1 MPDIIMPTG
10 KLTAAYQD
18 DLKRRSR
25 QRRRMWGGSETAAAA
40 PPPSVPTIGTAKF
53 LFYSYPAVSIFP
65 QPAGVEW
72 VAQWDFRNPITYGGT
87 LPADGAN
94 VAAAQC
100 IGGFPFAAQE
110 NTADGGAVPTFA
122 LNAMGTGRHALR
134 FAAASSQYLLL
145 PGIHSL
151 FNVTDAAPILVSV
164 FRHRGTGSPQTTISF
179 NKGDLTSDFAHL
191 YVSGGTN
198 NYRANGKLS
207 TAVPAQVTLAI
218 DTTNNIAMV
227 SHHGRA
233 TLANRV
239 NRVAHFRNG
248 GSLLTQT
255 AATGEQLN
263 YTASNVLTH
272 ASIGARRASNAWGNY
287 LDGDLMMCAV
297 GRLATGTDFL
307 SLSDENAI
315 VDFCKREGGIA

>member
-1 MPDIIMPTG
+1 MFQWFQR
-10 KLTAAYQD
+10 AAFV
-18 DLKRRSR
+18 
-25 QRRRMWGGSETAAAA
+25 GGGAGGA
-40 PPPSVPTIGTAKF
+40 PEVETIGTAKA
-53 LFYSYPAVSIFP
+53 LFYSYPAVSILP
-65 QPAGVEW
+65 QVAGVEW
-72 VAQWDFRNPITYGGT
+72 LAAFDFRNPITYGGT
-87 LPADGAN
+87 LPSDGAS
-94 VAAAQC
+94 VVAAQC

-110 NTADGGAVPTFA
+110 NTADSGAVPTFA
-122 LNAMGTGRHALR
+122 LDAMGTGRHALR
-134 FAAASSQYLLL
+134 FTAASSQYLLL

-151 FNVTDAAPILVSV
+151 FNVSDAAPVLVSI
-164 FRHRGTGSPQTTISF
+164 FRHAGTGSPQAVLSF

-191 YVSGGTN
+191 YVSGASN

-218 DTTNNIAMV
+218 DTANNIAMV

-233 TLANRV
+233 NSTNRV
-239 NRVAHFRNG
+239 NRLAHFRNG

-287 LDGDLMMCAV
+287 FDGWLMFCAV

-307 SLSDENAI
+307 GVSDENAI
-315 VDFCKREGGIA
+315 LDFSKREGGVA